1 MPNIDLKY
9 ARSNTTGTSEQAREE
24 GGETGAAAASCLAIG
39 MAARPSVVRGRPSGL
54 AGCSSEERTTDARTD
69 ADGDGRIRH
78 EIVGKDILREKP
90 LLSISLAHS
99 RRRQCSGL
107 GKKLGLELRELCPPA
122 GQR

>member
-9 ARSNTTGTSEQAREE
+9 ARSNTTGTGEQAREE

-54 AGCSSEERTTDARTD
+54 AGCSSEERTTD
-69 ADGDGRIRH
+69 GDGRIRH

-90 LLSISLAHS
+90 LLSISFTLV
-99 RRRQCSGL
+99 
-107 GKKLGLELRELCPPA
+107 A
-122 GQR
+122 GSVPSSAKD